1 MAGIYSPSEPGST
14 YEVLPGSPDVRQ
26 LQHST
31 LGMWTIFRKNLRP
44 RYGVV
49 WFDIFFCL
57 LMMIGG
63 FAAHVA
69 LVCAKGNVFGLEVG
83 ILFVLWIGFWLN
95 AILTFGHEAAHYNL
109 SPSRARNDILADW
122 TIWLFFP
129 ETTKNYRRSHWQHH
143 LHLGDLQDT
152 EISYHNC
159 LSPWFLAR
167 ALTGI
172 YLLELMSRYI
182 FRPRPA
188 ASVRRAPSSA
198 PSGSAA
204 DRFTP
209 VLRTAAVHSIFLGIA
224 IFLFHAY
231 ASALVWAI
239 AVVFVFPFFASTRQ
253 ILEHRAADAACSM
266 DLSVVPQGPVNRLF
280 GTDLFSR
287 YFGAAG
293 FNRHLLHHW
302 DPTVSYTR
310 FDEMQAFFIATH
322 LQGSLAKAQSS
333 YAATFVALLRRAR
346 NERA

>member
-1 MAGIYSPSEPGST
+1 MEEIYSPSEVGSAH
-14 YEVLPGSPDVRQ
+14 EVLPGSPDVRQ
-26 LQHST
+26 LRHPS
-31 LGMWTIFRKNLRP
+31 LGLWTGFRKNLRP

-49 WFDIFFCL
+49 WFDISFCL
-57 LMMIGG
+57 LMMAGG
-63 FAAHVA
+63 FAAHIA
-69 LVCAKGNVFGLEVG
+69 LVCIWGNVFGLEVG
-83 ILFVLWIGFWLN
+83 VLFVLWIGFWLN

-109 SPSRARNDILADW
+109 SPSRARNDVLADW

-167 ALTGI
+167 ALTGL
-172 YLLELMSRYI
+172 YLLELMSRYV
-182 FRPRPA
+182 FHARPA
-188 ASVRRAPSSA
+188 ASVGRAPSSA
-198 PSGSAA
+198 PAGSTA
-204 DRFTP
+204 DRITP

-224 IFLFHAY
+224 IFFHAY

-253 ILEHRAADAACSM
+253 ILEHRASEAACST
-266 DLSVVPQGPVNRLF
+266 DFGLVPHGPVNRLF

-310 FDEMQAFFIATH
+310 FDEMQAFFSGTH
-322 LQGSLAKAQSS
+322 LQGSMGKAQSS
-333 YAATFVALLRRAR
+333 YGSTFRALLRRAL
-346 NERA
+346 NAGA

>member
-1 MAGIYSPSEPGST
+1 MEELYIPADIESSRD
-14 YEVLPGSPDVRQ
+14 VLPGSPDVRQ
-26 LQHST
+26 LQHPS
-31 LGMWTIFRKNLRP
+31 LGMWISFRKNLRP
-44 RYGVV
+44 RYGRV
-49 WFDIFFCL
+49 WCDIIFCL
-57 LMMIGG
+57 SMMIGG
-63 FAAHVA
+63 FAAHIAV
-69 LVCAKGNVFGLEVG
+69 VSVWGNVFGLELG
-83 ILFVLWIGFWLN
+83 ILFALWIGFWLN
-95 AILTFGHEAAHYNL
+95 AVLTFGHEAAHYNL
-109 SPSRARNDILADW
+109 SPSRARNDALADW

-143 LHLGDLQDT
+143 LHLGDLRDT

-182 FRPRPA
+182 FRPRSI

-204 DRFTP
+204 NRITP
-209 VLRTAAVHSIFLGIA
+209 VLRTGAVHSIFLGVA
-224 IFLFHAY
+224 ILFHAY

-253 ILEHRAADAACSM
+253 ILEHRAADAACST
-266 DLSVVPQGPVNRLF
+266 DFSVVPQGPVNRLF
-280 GTDLFSR
+280 GRGLFSR

-310 FDEMQAFFIATH
+310 FDEMQAFFNGTH
-322 LQGSLAKAQSS
+322 LQGSMGKAQSS
-333 YAATFVALLRRAR
+333 YRSTFVALLRRAR
-346 NERA
+346 NAGA